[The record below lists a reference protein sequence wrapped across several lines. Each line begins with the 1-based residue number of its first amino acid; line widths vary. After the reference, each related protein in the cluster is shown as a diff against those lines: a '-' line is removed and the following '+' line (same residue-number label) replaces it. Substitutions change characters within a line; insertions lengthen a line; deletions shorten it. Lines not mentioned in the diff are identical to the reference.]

1 MNLCKWGDLPVNLF
15 TGKQFILEGLRLI
28 SIVTIGDNS
37 TMPPCIA
44 LKLGHI
50 TVGGIPSLF
59 IQKVNF

>member
-37 TMPPCIA
+37 THYKKTYIYLICD
-44 LKLGHI
+44 
-50 TVGGIPSLF
+50 TV
-59 IQKVNF
+59 V